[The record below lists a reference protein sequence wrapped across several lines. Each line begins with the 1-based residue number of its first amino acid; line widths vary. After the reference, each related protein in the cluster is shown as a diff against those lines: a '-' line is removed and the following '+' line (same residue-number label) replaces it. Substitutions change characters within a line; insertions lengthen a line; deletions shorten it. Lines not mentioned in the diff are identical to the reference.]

1 MILSLKGVGGL
12 LFFFFRKEGETQ
24 CIYANNEKES
34 AIGVASAPC
43 ECPVSISSF
52 TDTRIRDKAQMLMR
66 GHLRRARPG
75 PIRQPGRKNTAIA
88 AHPIN
93 SATLSQ

>member
-1 MILSLKGVGGL
+1 MFFL

-34 AIGVASAPC
+34 AIGAASAPR

-66 GHLRRARPG
+66 GHSRVHLRRARRPG

>member
-1 MILSLKGVGGL
+1 MFF

-34 AIGVASAPC
+34 AIGAASAPC
-43 ECPVSISSF
+43 ERPVSISSF

-66 GHLRRARPG
+66 GHSRVHLRRARPG